1 MEEENKVSE
10 EKQVKVPNPNP
21 YKKDHGESDPEVE
34 AFAKGELAKYQREQ
48 REKEAIAATE
58 QKDTDASEE
67 TAEKSDQEATPIA
80 ERPAKAEDRV
90 FKKRYDDLK
99 KHYDST
105 INKHKEELTSLRA
118 QLESSTKQFVPP
130 KSKEELEA
138 WRKEYP
144 DVYDM
149 VETIA
154 MNKATTQT
162 ADLENKYKDLQLQQE
177 QIAKEKAEVELLK
190 IHPDFNDLRQQDDF
204 HTWAEQQD
212 PTIQKHK
219 DELESLRNRLESGNS
234 QFAPPK
240 SKEELEAWR
249 KEYPDVYDMV
259 ETIAMEKAT
268 TRTAELEDKYKN
280 LQLQQEQIAK
290 EKAEVELL
298 KLHPDFNEL
307 RKQDSFHE
315 WAERQ
320 DPTIQGW
327 LYENTSNATLAARAI
342 DLYKM
347 DQGISKLSKKQES
360 NVKKEAAK
368 AISKTRKST
377 ETDMP
382 QKKIWTATEISK
394 LKAHEFEKLES
405 EIDLARLEGRIE
417 QR

>member
-1 MEEENKVSE
+1 MEEEKKVSE
-10 EKQVKVPNPNP
+10 ETKVKMPAANP
-21 YKKDHGESDPEVE
+21 YQKNREHDPEVE

-48 REKEAIAATE
+48 KEKEATAATE

-67 TAEKSDQEATPIA
+67 TAEKSETKATPIA

-105 INKHKEELTSLRA
+105 LNKHKDEVRSLRS

-130 KSKEELEA
+130 KSKQELEA

-154 MNKATTQT
+154 MDKATTQT
-162 ADLENKYKDLQLQQE
+162 AD
-177 QIAKEKAEVELLK
+177 
-190 IHPDFNDLRQQDDF
+190 
-204 HTWAEQQD
+204 
-212 PTIQKHK
+212 
-219 DELESLRNRLESGNS
+219 
-234 QFAPPK
+234 
-240 SKEELEAWR
+240 
-249 KEYPDVYDMV
+249 
-259 ETIAMEKAT
+259 
-268 TRTAELEDKYKN
+268 LEDKYKN

-298 KLHPDFNEL
+298 KLHPDFTEI
-307 RKQDSFHE
+307 RSQDSFHE
-315 WAERQ
+315 WAAKQ

-327 LYENTSNATLAARAI
+327 LYENTSNAQLAARAI

-347 DQGISKLSKKQES
+347 DSGQSKLTKKEEKD
-360 NVKKEAAK
+360 VKKEAAK
-368 AISKTRKST
+368 AISKTKKST
-377 ETDMP
+377 ESDIP
-382 QKKIWTATEISK
+382 KKKVWTTSEISK
-394 LKAHEFEKLES
+394 LKAHQFEKLEK

>member
-1 MEEENKVSE
+1 MEEEKKVSE
-10 EKQVKVPNPNP
+10 EKQVKVPNVNP
-21 YKKDHGESDPEVE
+21 YHKDRGEDDAEVE

-67 TAEKSDQEATPIA
+67 TADQTDNQATPIA
-80 ERPAKAEDRV
+80 ERPARAEDRV

-99 KHYDST
+99 RHYDS
-105 INKHKEELTSLRA
+105 
-118 QLESSTKQFVPP
+118 
-130 KSKEELEA
+130 
-138 WRKEYP
+138 
-144 DVYDM
+144 
-149 VETIA
+149 
-154 MNKATTQT
+154 
-162 ADLENKYKDLQLQQE
+162 
-177 QIAKEKAEVELLK
+177 
-190 IHPDFNDLRQQDDF
+190 
-204 HTWAEQQD
+204 
-212 PTIQKHK
+212 TIQKHK

-234 QFAPPK
+234 QFNPPK
-240 SKEELEAWR
+240 SKEELDAWR

-259 ETIAMEKAT
+259 ETIAIEKAT
-268 TRTAELEDKYKN
+268 TQTAELEDKYKN
-280 LQLQQEQIAK
+280 LKVQQEQIAK

-298 KLHPDFNEL
+298 KLHPDFSEL

-347 DQGISKLSKKQES
+347 DQGISKLSKKQETD
-360 NVKKEAAK
+360 VKKEAAK
-368 AISKTRKST
+368 AISKTKKST

-382 QKKIWTATEISK
+382 KKKVWTTSEISK
-394 LKAHEFEKLES
+394 LKAHEFERLEK

>member
-1 MEEENKVSE
+1 MEEEKKVSE
-10 EKQVKVPNPNP
+10 EKQVKVPNANP
-21 YKKDHGESDPEVE
+21 YNKDRGGEDAEVE

-67 TAEKSDQEATPIA
+67 TADQTDNQATPIA
-80 ERPAKAEDRV
+80 ERPARAEDRV

-99 KHYDST
+99 RHYDS
-105 INKHKEELTSLRA
+105 
-118 QLESSTKQFVPP
+118 
-130 KSKEELEA
+130 
-138 WRKEYP
+138 
-144 DVYDM
+144 
-149 VETIA
+149 
-154 MNKATTQT
+154 
-162 ADLENKYKDLQLQQE
+162 
-177 QIAKEKAEVELLK
+177 
-190 IHPDFNDLRQQDDF
+190 
-204 HTWAEQQD
+204 
-212 PTIQKHK
+212 TIQKHK

-234 QFAPPK
+234 QFNPPK
-240 SKEELEAWR
+240 SKEELDAWR

-259 ETIAMEKAT
+259 ETIAIEKAT
-268 TRTAELEDKYKN
+268 TQTAELEDKYKN
-280 LQLQQEQIAK
+280 LKVQQEKIAK

-307 RKQDSFHE
+307 RQQDSFHE

-368 AISKTRKST
+368 AISKTKKST
-377 ETDMP
+377 ETDIP

>member
-10 EKQVKVPNPNP
+10 ETKVKLQEANP
-21 YKKDHGESDPEVE
+21 YNKVRDNDDEEVE
-34 AFAKGELAKYQREQ
+34 AFAKGELTKFQREQ
-48 REKEAIAATE
+48 REKEAEAATE

-67 TAEKSDQEATPIA
+67 TAEPTDQKATPIA

-105 INKHKEELTSLRA
+105 INKHKEELTSLRT

-149 VETIA
+149 VSTIA
-154 MNKATTQT
+154 IDKATTQT
-162 ADLENKYKDLQLQQE
+162 AELENKYKN
-177 QIAKEKAEVELLK
+177 I
-190 IHPDFNDLRQQDDF
+190 
-204 HTWAEQQD
+204 
-212 PTIQKHK
+212 
-219 DELESLRNRLESGNS
+219 
-234 QFAPPK
+234 
-240 SKEELEAWR
+240 
-249 KEYPDVYDMV
+249 
-259 ETIAMEKAT
+259 
-268 TRTAELEDKYKN
+268 
-280 LQLQQEQIAK
+280 QLQQEQIAK

-307 RKQDSFHE
+307 RSKDDFHE
-315 WAERQ
+315 WADKQ

-327 LYENTSNATLAARAI
+327 LYENTSNSKLAARAI

-347 DQGISKLSKKQES
+347 DRGIGKFNKKEE
-360 NVKKEAAK
+360 VDLKKEAAK
-368 AISKTRKST
+368 AISKTKKST
-377 ETDMP
+377 DTDIP
-382 QKKIWTATEISK
+382 KKKIWTTSEIGN
-394 LKAHEFEKLES
+394 LKPHQFEKFEK
-405 EIDLARLEGRIE
+405 EIDLSRLEGRIE

>member
-1 MEEENKVSE
+1 MEEEKKVSKE
-10 EKQVKVPNPNP
+10 TKVKMPEANP
-21 YKKDHGESDPEVE
+21 YSKVRETDDAETE
-34 AFAKGELAKYQREQ
+34 AFAKGELTKFHREQ
-48 REKEAIAATE
+48 REKEAEAATE

-67 TAEKSDQEATPIA
+67 TADPTDQKATPIA

-105 INKHKEELTSLRA
+105 INKHKEEVGSLRS
-118 QLESSTKQFVPP
+118 QLESSTNQFVPP

-162 ADLENKYKDLQLQQE
+162 AE
-177 QIAKEKAEVELLK
+177 I
-190 IHPDFNDLRQQDDF
+190 
-204 HTWAEQQD
+204 
-212 PTIQKHK
+212 
-219 DELESLRNRLESGNS
+219 
-234 QFAPPK
+234 
-240 SKEELEAWR
+240 
-249 KEYPDVYDMV
+249 
-259 ETIAMEKAT
+259 
-268 TRTAELEDKYKN
+268 EDKYKN

-298 KLHPDFNEL
+298 KLHPDFNEI
-307 RKQDSFHE
+307 RQKEEFHN
-315 WAERQ
+315 WAANQ

-327 LYENTSNATLAARAI
+327 LYENTSNAKLAARAI
-342 DLYKM
+342 DLFKM
-347 DQGISKLSKKQES
+347 DNGESKLTKREEKD
-360 NVKKEAAK
+360 VKKEAAR

-377 ETDMP
+377 ESDIP
-382 QKKIWTATEISK
+382 KKKIWTTSEISR
-394 LKAHEFEKLES
+394 LKTHEFEKHEKD
-405 EIDLARLEGRIE
+405 IDLARLEGRIE

>member
-1 MEEENKVSE
+1 MEEEKKVSE
-10 EKQVKVPNPNP
+10 EKQVKVPNANP
-21 YKKDHGESDPEVE
+21 YNKDRGGEDAEVE

-67 TAEKSDQEATPIA
+67 TADQTDNQATPIA
-80 ERPAKAEDRV
+80 ERPARAEDRV

-99 KHYDST
+99 RHYDS
-105 INKHKEELTSLRA
+105 
-118 QLESSTKQFVPP
+118 
-130 KSKEELEA
+130 
-138 WRKEYP
+138 
-144 DVYDM
+144 
-149 VETIA
+149 
-154 MNKATTQT
+154 
-162 ADLENKYKDLQLQQE
+162 
-177 QIAKEKAEVELLK
+177 
-190 IHPDFNDLRQQDDF
+190 
-204 HTWAEQQD
+204 
-212 PTIQKHK
+212 TIQKHK

-234 QFAPPK
+234 QFNPPK
-240 SKEELEAWR
+240 SKEELDAWR

-259 ETIAMEKAT
+259 ETIAIEKAT
-268 TRTAELEDKYKN
+268 TQTAELEDKYKN
-280 LQLQQEQIAK
+280 LKVQQEQIAK

-307 RKQDSFHE
+307 RQQDSFHE

-368 AISKTRKST
+368 AISKTKKST
-377 ETDMP
+377 ETDIP

>member
-1 MEEENKVSE
+1 MEEEKKVSE
-10 EKQVKVPNPNP
+10 ETKAKLPEAEP
-21 YKKDHGESDPEVE
+21 YKKNREVDPETE
-34 AFAKGELAKYQREQ
+34 AFAKGELAKFQREQ
-48 REKEAIAATE
+48 REKKATAATE

-67 TAEKSDQEATPIA
+67 TAEKSEVKATPIA

-105 INKHKEELTSLRA
+105 LNKHKDEVKTLRS

-144 DVYDM
+144 DVYEM

-162 ADLENKYKDLQLQQE
+162 ADLESKYKNLQIQQE

-190 IHPDFNDLRQQDDF
+190 
-204 HTWAEQQD
+204 
-212 PTIQKHK
+212 
-219 DELESLRNRLESGNS
+219 
-234 QFAPPK
+234 
-240 SKEELEAWR
+240 
-249 KEYPDVYDMV
+249 M
-259 ETIAMEKAT
+259 
-268 TRTAELEDKYKN
+268 
-280 LQLQQEQIAK
+280 
-290 EKAEVELL
+290 
-298 KLHPDFNEL
+298 HPDFNEI
-307 RKQDSFHE
+307 RSQDSFHE
-315 WAERQ
+315 WAANQ

-327 LYENTSNATLAARAI
+327 LYENTSNAKLAARAI
-342 DLYKM
+342 DLFKM
-347 DQGISKLSKKQES
+347 DSGQSKLTKKEEKDI
-360 NVKKEAAK
+360 KKEAAK

-377 ETDMP
+377 ESDIP
-382 QKKIWTATEISK
+382 KKKIWTASEISK
-394 LKAHEFEKLES
+394 MKPHEFEKFEK